1 MDNTHHTL
9 TPMAKLVLEFVQ
21 TKGKTT
27 IREAADAQ
35 IGSYRNLQ
43 RVFSQLAK
51 TGKIV
56 GAEEGDRLKKFY
68 RIVL

>member
-1 MDNTHHTL
+1 MEKPHHTL
-9 TPMAKLVLEFVQ
+9 SPMAVLVLEFIQ

-43 RVFSQLAK
+43 RVFGQLTKA
-51 TGKIV
+51 GKIV

-68 RIVL
+68 KVVV